1 MVVNQSLYLSL
12 KYECIFKTL
21 DDSKSEETERKEKL
35 PEKVGLL
42 EFDECNPISKS
53 RQLQFQRLPVQAPL
67 GRPDF

>member
-1 MVVNQSLYLSL
+1 MNVFSKLLMIANL
-12 KYECIFKTL
+12 KRQEG
-21 DDSKSEETERKEKL
+21 KEKL

-53 RQLQFQRLPVQAPL
+53 RQLQLQRLPVQAPL